1 MVTLYGGTVATDY
14 YRAMEQVEKQLP
26 LIGDVVLLGK
36 VEAQPNT
43 GKLLALVDSLRT
55 GTLNESQA
63 EKLQLLKASIL
74 TLAESEETIELVKSE

>member
-1 MVTLYGGTVATDY
+1 
-14 YRAMEQVEKQLP
+14 
-26 LIGDVVLLGK
+26 VVLLGK

>member
-1 MVTLYGGTVATDY
+1 VATDY

>member
-1 MVTLYGGTVATDY
+1 MATDY

>member
-1 MVTLYGGTVATDY
+1 MATDY

-43 GKLLALVDSLRT
+43 APILGLVAEVVGT
-55 GTLNESQA
+55 GQPRDPTVTVVPA
-63 EKLQLLKASIL
+63 D
-74 TLAESEETIELVKSE
+74 